1 MRLDLTELLQEPGR
15 AAEYLIHEDH
25 FVDEDLE
32 CVSPIEGKV
41 VFTNT
46 GGLLLLR
53 GSAETSAA
61 LPCSRCTEYFEMKIG
76 VEISEEFE
84 LEEKTTRSSHQP
96 VVTVKEE
103 DENPITEKL
112 FDGYIF
118 NLSELLRQ
126 LIMVEIPLSPM
137 PPEDDGRCVH
147 CKKTK
152 AEVLGTLVIAPEEH
166 RVHPGFAV
174 LTDLLADQAV
184 DSAD

>member
-1 MRLDLTELLQEPGR
+1 MRLDLTELLQEPGM
-15 AAEYLIHEDH
+15 AAEYQIHEDH

-46 GGLLLLR
+46 GGLLLVR

-84 LEEKTTRSSHQP
+84 LEEKTSRSSHHP
-96 VVTVKEE
+96 VVSVLEE
-103 DENPITEKL
+103 DENPISEKL
-112 FDGYIF
+112 FDGYVF
-118 NLSELLRQ
+118 NLTELLRQ

-137 PPEDDGRCVH
+137 PIEENGRCEH

-152 AEVLGTLVIAPEEH
+152 TEVLGELAIVPNEH
-166 RVHPGFAV
+166 KVHPGFAV
-174 LTDLLADQAV
+174 LTDLLADQSI
-184 DSAD
+184 DQAD